1 MEKGHPLDGSLGFMI
16 NVVGRLMK
24 RSLYL
29 KLSHSGITPT
39 QWTVLMCLWEDDGL
53 SFTEL
58 GKRLCFDHPTITGV
72 VDRMER
78 EKLVRRRRDHID
90 RRVVKVFLT
99 QKGKNLEPSTATTG
113 EEVDKETLEN
123 LGKTERKQL
132 KEWMIA
138 CRDKL
143 LEDARMLEHP
153 HTSSN
158 LSNNNTG
165 KKKQNDKG

>member
-29 KLSHSGITPT
+29 KLSDSGITPT

-99 QKGKNLEPSTATTG
+99 QKGKNLEPSTAG
-113 EEVDKETLEN
+113 MGADVDKETVEN
-123 LGKTERKQL
+123 LGKAERKQL
-132 KEWMIA
+132 EEWMIA

-143 LEDARMLEHP
+143 LEDARVLDHHHP
-153 HTSSN
+153 SSN
-158 LSNNNTG
+158 LSNQHTG
-165 KKKQNDKG
+165 KKKQND